1 VRKSGVT
8 VNKASNSI
16 LLVYNFVNED
26 PAKTEYSV
34 ETISGYL
41 DKNLTNNIKRV
52 KGVGDITYFGNRKIA
67 FRLWLDPEKL
77 TANNLSATDVVNQ
90 LRSQNRLVPA
100 GKIGGAPAPEGQ
112 EYTLTVQLQGRL
124 TSTEEF
130 ENIILRTTDAGGLVR
145 LKDVG
150 RVQLG
155 GETYGIDAID
165 LKGSSSV
172 GLAIYQLSGSNA
184 IDVSNGVKDVLAEFE
199 QTLPVGL
206 GVQKIYDT
214 TDFINQSIKGVT
226 NSLRDAVILVVLI
239 LFLFLQN
246 WKATLVP
253 AIAIPVALIG
263 TFALVLAFGFSL
275 NQLTLFGLVLATG
288 LVVDDAITVVEDTSA
303 KKAEGMT
310 SVQAAMETMDELF
323 GAVIATSL
331 VKMAVFLPVLFFPG
345 ATGTIYKQFAATI
358 LFSIGISTFNA
369 LTFSPMLSALLLS
382 KETKDLS
389 RQQYATAGVALG
401 FVYGLLSAGN
411 GSAAVIVPTVAG
423 GLIGFIASK
432 ITGMPLRLPLAVG
445 GAVVGLVITGVL
457 FSNPLPVLLF
467 TTIGLGVGYFIPVIF
482 TNFNR
487 LYSGFEQRY
496 ALILD
501 AVLKARPVVMAA
513 LAAGILLTGFA
524 FTRIPGG
531 FVPIED
537 QGYAIGF
544 IQAPDGASNEKT
556 QTISRQVAAV
566 LRSEEDISSAALFSG
581 ASLDGNAPN
590 KGFFFFGTKH
600 WDERPGPEHT
610 VGAVVKRLNA
620 KMYSSIDDAR
630 VFVVEPPSI
639 PGYGNGGGFEFQ
651 LLDKSSGVY
660 ALNEFFGSA
669 RQIMQAGNA
678 NPILNRVYSLFSPQ
692 APQYKVDVDREQM
705 ASLGVDFGSAMS
717 AFSINF
723 GGAYVND
730 TFQEGKVRRVYVQAD
745 DVSRAT
751 PQKLSAIHVANAK
764 GEQIPLS
771 EFFTVKQTV
780 GPSVIPHFNLYRS
793 IKIEGTPKEGN
804 SSGQAIAA
812 MKQVFSQ
819 GSFPGL
825 GFDWTGISRE
835 EVKAGSLAVVIFALG
850 ILAVF
855 LVLSAQ
861 YESYTD
867 PIIILL
873 TVPTALLGALVFL
886 GSAGQVLNIYAQ
898 VGLVM
903 LIGLAGGNAILIVDL
918 ANQKMREGESALEA
932 AKFSAKSRLRPIL
945 MTAISSLTGFLPL
958 MLASGA
964 GAQSQSSLGLVV
976 FGGLLVA
983 TFLSTLV
990 VPVFYVVM
998 KTLIGESKSKT
1009 AEDISSVVS

>member
-1 VRKSGVT
+1 MSASNNFITKPVLSTVCSLLIVIVGLIAIPILPIENLPDIAPPTVKVQATYVGADAVAVEQGVTSVLEQQINGVENMDFITSNSSSDGVSSISVSFDSGTDGNINQVNVQNRVSLAEPQLPEEVRKSGVT

-382 KETKDLS
+382 KETKELS

-423 GLIGFIASK
+423 GLIGFIVSK

-556 QTISRQVAAV
+556 QAISRQVAAV

-610 VGAVVKRLNA
+610 VGAVVMRLNA
-620 KMYSSIDDAR
+620 KMYSSIDGAR

-793 IKIEGTPKEGN
+793 IKIEGAPKEGN

-825 GFDWTGISRE
+825 GYDWTGISRE
-835 EVKAGSLAVVIFALG
+835 
-850 ILAVF
+850 
-855 LVLSAQ
+855 
-861 YESYTD
+861 
-867 PIIILL
+867 
-873 TVPTALLGALVFL
+873 
-886 GSAGQVLNIYAQ
+886 
-898 VGLVM
+898 
-903 LIGLAGGNAILIVDL
+903 
-918 ANQKMREGESALEA
+918 
-932 AKFSAKSRLRPIL
+932 
-945 MTAISSLTGFLPL
+945 
-958 MLASGA
+958 
-964 GAQSQSSLGLVV
+964 
-976 FGGLLVA
+976 
-983 TFLSTLV
+983 
-990 VPVFYVVM
+990 
-998 KTLIGESKSKT
+998 
-1009 AEDISSVVS
+1009 

>member
-1 VRKSGVT
+1 M
-8 VNKASNSI
+8 
-16 LLVYNFVNED
+16 
-26 PAKTEYSV
+26 
-34 ETISGYL
+34 
-41 DKNLTNNIKRV
+41 
-52 KGVGDITYFGNRKIA
+52 
-67 FRLWLDPEKL
+67 
-77 TANNLSATDVVNQ
+77 
-90 LRSQNRLVPA
+90 
-100 GKIGGAPAPEGQ
+100 
-112 EYTLTVQLQGRL
+112 
-124 TSTEEF
+124 
-130 ENIILRTTDAGGLVR
+130 
-145 LKDVG
+145 
-150 RVQLG
+150 
-155 GETYGIDAID
+155 
-165 LKGSSSV
+165 
-172 GLAIYQLSGSNA
+172 
-184 IDVSNGVKDVLAEFE
+184 LAEFE

-556 QTISRQVAAV
+556 QAISRQVAAV

-620 KMYSSIDDAR
+620 KMYGSIDGAR

-793 IKIEGTPKEGN
+793 IKIEGAPKEGN

-998 KTLIGESKSKT
+998 KTLIGGSKSKT